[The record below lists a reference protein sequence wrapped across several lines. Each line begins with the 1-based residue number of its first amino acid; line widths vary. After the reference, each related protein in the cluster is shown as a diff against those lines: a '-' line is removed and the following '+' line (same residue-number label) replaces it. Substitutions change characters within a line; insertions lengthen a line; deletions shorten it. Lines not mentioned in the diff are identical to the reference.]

1 MKISACAGAIAL
13 ATSLMLS
20 NVSTGQAVE
29 YSGAEVSHAA
39 ASVNIDRIKNTLKL
53 TAAQERYWPAVES
66 ALRQL
71 GRQHAKSDHDG
82 FVRRISQ
89 RVVSVV
95 LDGAAV
101 QRLVV
106 AARPLIAALDD
117 EQKRTAVGLAHEMGL
132 GRVVAAL
139 N

>member
-1 MKISACAGAIAL
+1 MKIAACAGAIAL
-13 ATSLMLS
+13 ATSLLLS
-20 NVSTGQAVE
+20 NISTGAAVE
-29 YSGAEVSHAA
+29 YSGAEVSQAA

-53 TAAQERYWPAVES
+53 TPAQERFWPAVES

-71 GRQHAKSDHDG
+71 GRPHAKSDQDG
-82 FVRRISQ
+82 FVRRISR

-95 LDGAAV
+95 LDSAAV
-101 QRLVV
+101 QRLAV

-117 EQKRTAVGLAHEMGL
+117 EQKRVAVGLAHEMGL
-132 GRVVAAL
+132 GPVVAAL